1 VDLFTDAGR
10 NGDWVGVFQRLF
22 RTANVTKISVLFFS
36 GKLSHRLRMLRAV
49 WVGCISKYILLAIP
63 SSRVFICEALK

>member
-49 WVGCISKYILLAIP
+49 
-63 SSRVFICEALK
+63 